1 MFSDPV
7 WLSGL
12 QHVDVP
18 KLCRQKPLDNLEF
31 LQWIK
36 RYFDINYGGHEYDAT
51 SRRGGK
57 AVAMKENDSGNK
69 PAPKTST
76 AAVKTGAARVATGA
90 SRPASAI
97 TKKPASEFT
106 MPRLVRVH
114 PFHVSRIPCLPSC
127 PAHHSRFCCVAARKV
142 EFIGA
147 CGGTGLVR
155 PASGALA
162 PEPPHATWFAFQ
174 FCLKTAPTYTWST
187 TTS

>member
-1 MFSDPV
+1 
-7 WLSGL
+7 
-12 QHVDVP
+12 VDVP

-114 PFHVSRIPCLPSC
+114 PFHVSRIACLPSY

-142 EFIGA
+142 EIIGA

-155 PASGALA
+155 PASGTFSPGAAKRHLV
-162 PEPPHATWFAFQ
+162 P
-174 FCLKTAPTYTWST
+174 L
-187 TTS
+187 